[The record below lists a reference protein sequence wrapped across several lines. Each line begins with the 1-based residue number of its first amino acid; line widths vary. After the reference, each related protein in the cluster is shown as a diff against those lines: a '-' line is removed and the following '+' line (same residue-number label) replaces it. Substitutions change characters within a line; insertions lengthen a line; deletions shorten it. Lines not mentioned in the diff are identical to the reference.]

1 MELMSD
7 TICAICTPIG
17 VGSVAVIRISGPSA
31 IKIAKNIFKPLK
43 KSKAFNLEPKKV
55 YLGHIVSDGTILD
68 ESICLYFKSPN
79 SLTGQDVVEFHT
91 HGGLIVPSQ
100 VLKLLIKNGSRVAEP
115 GEFSFRSY
123 QNGKIDLVKAEAV
136 AGLISSQSEA
146 AAACSTKNISGE
158 ISKKYNDIRELGIDL
173 VAEIEARVDFPED
186 EIPEEDKKL
195 IGSKFDD
202 LIGASES
209 VLGTYK
215 RGRLVIDGIR
225 VLLLGEPNTGKSTL
239 LNSMLMEDKAIVSST
254 PGTTRDILDANI
266 IYKGQKI
273 ILSDTAGIRKTFD
286 EVEIEGIKRAKAKVE
301 FSDLVLIVVDSGNL
315 ASESEEIGRIFDFV
329 PRGKRILIA
338 NKSDLYSKIEL
349 SAEGFEEVLSV
360 SAKNRVGIL
369 PLLDKIVGMKENEGS
384 IDFDEGIVTT
394 ERQMLLLEEGLKEV
408 KRARSSFDCL
418 QPNEITSIHLRLFL
432 DAISKITGEISNEQ
446 IYDQLFSK
454 FCIGK

>member
-1 MELMSD
+1 
-7 TICAICTPIG
+7 
-17 VGSVAVIRISGPSA
+17 
-31 IKIAKNIFKPLK
+31 
-43 KSKAFNLEPKKV
+43 
-55 YLGHIVSDGTILD
+55 
-68 ESICLYFKSPN
+68 
-79 SLTGQDVVEFHT
+79 LTGQDVVEFHT

-123 QNGKIDLVKAEAV
+123 HNGKIDLVKAEAV

-301 FSDLVLIVVDSGNL
+301 FSDLVLIVIDSGNL

-369 PLLDKIVGMKENEGS
+369 PLLDKIVVMKENEGS

-408 KRARSSFDCL
+408 KKARSSFDCL

>member
-1 MELMSD
+1 
-7 TICAICTPIG
+7 
-17 VGSVAVIRISGPSA
+17 
-31 IKIAKNIFKPLK
+31 
-43 KSKAFNLEPKKV
+43 
-55 YLGHIVSDGTILD
+55 
-68 ESICLYFKSPN
+68 
-79 SLTGQDVVEFHT
+79 LTGQDVVEFHT

-301 FSDLVLIVVDSGNL
+301 FSDLVLIVIDSGNL

-369 PLLDKIVGMKENEGS
+369 PLLDKIVVMKENEGS

-408 KRARSSFDCL
+408 KKARSSFDCL

>member
-1 MELMSD
+1 M
-7 TICAICTPIG
+7 
-17 VGSVAVIRISGPSA
+17 
-31 IKIAKNIFKPLK
+31 
-43 KSKAFNLEPKKV
+43 
-55 YLGHIVSDGTILD
+55 
-68 ESICLYFKSPN
+68 
-79 SLTGQDVVEFHT
+79 
-91 HGGLIVPSQ
+91 
-100 VLKLLIKNGSRVAEP
+100 
-115 GEFSFRSY
+115 
-123 QNGKIDLVKAEAV
+123 
-136 AGLISSQSEA
+136 
-146 AAACSTKNISGE
+146 
-158 ISKKYNDIRELGIDL
+158 
-173 VAEIEARVDFPED
+173 
-186 EIPEEDKKL
+186 
-195 IGSKFDD
+195 
-202 LIGASES
+202 
-209 VLGTYK
+209 
-215 RGRLVIDGIR
+215 
-225 VLLLGEPNTGKSTL
+225 
-239 LNSMLMEDKAIVSST
+239 SST

-369 PLLDKIVGMKENEGS
+369 PLLDKIVVMKENEGS

-408 KRARSSFDCL
+408 KKARSSFDCL